1 MEAIEGIRF
10 VQGCDSLSPFLD
22 DEDYYLPGQNKEP
35 ETNKTS
41 KRKKQLSIVAVRDNL
56 RAFLDEEHTAGG
68 SGNDWAGRIS
78 NDL

>member
-10 VQGCDSLSPFLD
+10 AHGRDSLSPFLD
-22 DEDYYLPGQNKEP
+22 DEDYYLPGQNKET

-41 KRKKQLSIVAVRDNL
+41 KRKKQLSIITIRDNL
-56 RAFLDEEHTAGG
+56 QAFLDEEHTAGG